1 MNHGIPLYS
10 SEQTVL
16 SYVFVL
22 FSYNLYYYSHHFYM
36 NYTIFIHHINLKK
49 IRKKSTGN
57 VADPFFGWKYIS
69 GAVILPNT
77 QVILCLCLFFL
88 KLTVIQIR
96 IEALPCQQLF
106 MISLLN
112 DISVLHDQ
120 NQISIPD
127 C

>member
-1 MNHGIPLYS
+1 MEFIFILPNRLYFL
-10 SEQTVL
+10 TI
-16 SYVFVL
+16 FVL

-77 QVILCLCLFFL
+77 
-88 KLTVIQIR
+88 
-96 IEALPCQQLF
+96 
-106 MISLLN
+106 
-112 DISVLHDQ
+112 
-120 NQISIPD
+120 
-127 C
+127 

>member
-16 SYVFVL
+16 SYDFVL

-77 QVILCLCLFFL
+77 QVIL
-88 KLTVIQIR
+88 
-96 IEALPCQQLF
+96 
-106 MISLLN
+106 
-112 DISVLHDQ
+112 
-120 NQISIPD
+120 
-127 C
+127 